1 DKAYAELYVDPKT
14 APAHIA
20 LKDGEAQPTKKEW
33 VEKLM
38 AQPGDKATMLW
49 HLKQQL
55 IPNEDL
61 RALDI
66 SAEVTEADAFEQL
79 ISRYEVVVAANCGGN
94 SNRPASAGFRA
105 AAQEL
110 VLLGEVNINLQQ
122 PPGSGSR
129 KPKKSKKGTEPRVL
143 FVALG
148 KDQAAN
154 NTFKRGEV
162 VTFVKGKL
170 QTKRSAIPI
179 AKANKDE
186 DAFRQVCKEAIKAVL
201 PAALQEHSSLQDVKA
216 ASPQDTKADKKKSK
230 RNDFTE
236 L

>member
-1 DKAYAELYVDPKT
+1 MASTCAAAVLFLLSVIQQVDSRSILDFSLEVRKSNVVRITRSECEECVTLEGFKQNNSRGFFLIHERTLVSHHHYKGAIVAGFYEVCKSLRFSHVPCGVVDIMEDKAYAELYVDPKT

-110 VLLGEVNINLQQ
+110 VLLGE
-122 PPGSGSR
+122 
-129 KPKKSKKGTEPRVL
+129 
-143 FVALG
+143 
-148 KDQAAN
+148 
-154 NTFKRGEV
+154 
-162 VTFVKGKL
+162 
-170 QTKRSAIPI
+170 
-179 AKANKDE
+179 
-186 DAFRQVCKEAIKAVL
+186 
-201 PAALQEHSSLQDVKA
+201 
-216 ASPQDTKADKKKSK
+216 
-230 RNDFTE
+230 
-236 L
+236 